1 MVTLVYAHITEVQ
14 MSDAYR
20 EIDEISS
27 WCDNQYILA
36 LAIAKRVRR
45 LKSGAPP
52 LIENSDPKHRPF
64 ETAMAEI
71 ARGRIKYNTEE
82 AV

>member
-1 MVTLVYAHITEVQ
+1 
-14 MSDAYR
+14 MSDAFR

-36 LAIAKRVRR
+36 LAIAKRVRK

-52 LIENSDPKHRPF
+52 LIENSDPRHRPF
-64 ETAMAEI
+64 ETAMTEI
-71 ARGRIKYNTEE
+71 ARGKITYNTEDS
-82 AV
+82 V

>member
-1 MVTLVYAHITEVQ
+1 

-20 EIDEISS
+20 EIDQISS
-27 WCDNQYILA
+27 ECDNQYVLA
-36 LAIAKRVRR
+36 LAIARRVRK

-71 ARGRIKYNTEE
+71 ARGRIRYGKRVET
-82 AV
+82 

>member
-1 MVTLVYAHITEVQ
+1 
-14 MSDAYR
+14 MSDTYR

-27 WCDNQYILA
+27 WSDNQYVLA

-52 LIENSDPKHRPF
+52 LIENADPKHRPF
-64 ETAMAEI
+64 ETAMTEI
-71 ARGRIKYNTEE
+71 ARGKIAYHIEDN
-82 AV
+82 A

>member
-1 MVTLVYAHITEVQ
+1 

-20 EIDEISS
+20 EIDEMSS
-27 WCDNQYILA
+27 WSENQYVLA

-52 LIENSDPKHRPF
+52 LIENADPKHRPF

-71 ARGRIKYNTEE
+71 ARGKIVYKTEDNG
-82 AV
+82 

>member
-1 MVTLVYAHITEVQ
+1 

-27 WCDNQYILA
+27 WCDNQYVLA
-36 LAIAKRVRR
+36 LAIAKRVRK

-71 ARGRIKYNTEE
+71 ARGSILYE
-82 AV
+82 AKDTV